1 MATTTNCG
9 GQVGEERGIN
19 CSAGNFAIEVYVVQD
34 KTIGS
39 SPCYQD
45 LVLLL
50 MKRADFL
57 RGVDAIYHQRRV
69 FKNDDMD
76 GIDDD
81 EQQCLMM

>member
-1 MATTTNCG
+1 M
-9 GQVGEERGIN
+9 
-19 CSAGNFAIEVYVVQD
+19 VQD

-81 EQQCLMM
+81 EQQCLIMM

>member
-1 MATTTNCG
+1 
-9 GQVGEERGIN
+9 
-19 CSAGNFAIEVYVVQD
+19 
-34 KTIGS
+34 
-39 SPCYQD
+39 
-45 LVLLL
+45 

-81 EQQCLMM
+81 EQQCLM

>member
-1 MATTTNCG
+1 M
-9 GQVGEERGIN
+9 
-19 CSAGNFAIEVYVVQD
+19 VQD

-45 LVLLL
+45 LVLFL

-57 RGVDAIYHQRRV
+57 RGVDAVYHQRRV

>member
-1 MATTTNCG
+1 M
-9 GQVGEERGIN
+9 
-19 CSAGNFAIEVYVVQD
+19 VQD

-57 RGVDAIYHQRRV
+57 RGVDAVYHQRRV

-81 EQQCLMM
+81 EQQCV